1 MFDYNRLHS
10 IIKGYTTF
18 FRVEMG
24 IISAGDSD
32 IGRKRKTNQDSIFV
46 DNKHHF
52 FAVADGMGGHSGGDV
67 ASQLAVKVMPE
78 FMAKNPSMEAQT
90 LMRNVIFE
98 VNRSILEKA
107 EEEPTL
113 HGMGTTL
120 SAIYISGPTLV
131 VGNVGDSRVYMVNA
145 NKIYQM
151 TRDHSF
157 VQEKLNMGIYT
168 REEAVKDPQKNV
180 LVRSVG
186 FEADLQV
193 DVFNYRICKN
203 DIFMIC
209 SDGLHGKVS
218 DADILHI
225 IQKNITDPSN
235 CTLDDVKGA
244 VKELIQQA
252 NDNGGQ
258 DNISVIVAVAQ
269 A

>member
-1 MFDYNRLHS
+1 
-10 IIKGYTTF
+10 
-18 FRVEMG
+18 MG
-24 IISAGDSD
+24 ILSAGGSD
-32 IGRKRKTNQDSIFV
+32 IGRKRKTNQDSICL
-46 DNKHHF
+46 DHKHHF
-52 FAVADGMGGHSGGDV
+52 FAVADGMGGHNGGDI

-78 FMAKNPSMEAQT
+78 FLVQNISKEPQGLMKSMIQ
-90 LMRNVIFE
+90 E
-98 VNRSILEKA
+98 VNRSILQKA
-107 EEEPTL
+107 EEQPEL

-120 SAIYISGPTLV
+120 SAIYFHGQTLV
-131 VGNVGDSRVYMVNA
+131 IGNVGDSRVYMVN
-145 NKIYQM
+145 NHNIYQM

-168 REEAVKDPQKNV
+168 RAEAVKDPQKNV

-186 FEADLQV
+186 FEADINV

-218 DADILHI
+218 DGDILHI
-225 IQKNITDPSN
+225 IQQYINDPAT
-235 CTLDDVKGA
+235 CTMADVEGA

>member
-1 MFDYNRLHS
+1 
-10 IIKGYTTF
+10 
-18 FRVEMG
+18 MG
-24 IISAGDSD
+24 ILCAGATD
-32 IGRKRKTNQDSIFV
+32 IGRKRKTNQDSICL
-46 DNKHHF
+46 DHKHHF
-52 FAVADGMGGHSGGDV
+52 FAVADGMGGHNGGDI
-67 ASQLAVKVMPE
+67 ASQLSVKIMPAYFE
-78 FMAKNPSMEAQT
+78 QHPGQDPLN
-90 LMRNVIFE
+90 LMKGMIQEINQA
-98 VNRSILEKA
+98 ILKKA
-107 EEEPTL
+107 EEQPEL
-113 HGMGTTL
+113 HGMGTTV
-120 SAIYISGPTLV
+120 SAIYFHGQNLII
-131 VGNVGDSRVYMVNA
+131 GNVGDSRVYMVN
-145 NKIYQM
+145 NHHIFQM

-186 FEADLQV
+186 FESDLNV

-203 DIFMIC
+203 DIFLIC

-225 IQKNITDPSN
+225 VQKNIVDPSS
-235 CTLDDVKGA
+235 CTMADVENA

-258 DNISVIVAVAQ
+258 DNISVILAVAQ